1 MKNKINFILIHLNF
15 NLKVLLKD
23 KFIGKSWNIE
33 IDNWFWDKFLYFQ
46 NIFYILLNKKKSNQC
61 WIKINI
67 NDNK

>member
-46 NIFYILLNKKKSNQC
+46 NIFYILLNKKKSNHC